1 MSIKFIEKCR
11 ICNSENL
18 TPVLS
23 LGEQYLPGYTPK
35 SNDPNPILK
44 KFPLE
49 VVRCNVEQNPTGC
62 GLVQLRHSVN
72 PEYMYDRYY
81 YRSGINQ
88 TMTMNLKEIVDQAK
102 SKVKLEPNDMVID
115 IGCNDGTLLKN
126 YQLSDVRSIGF
137 DPAKNM
143 LEFSKESGAE
153 IIVDYFNSNSFF
165 SNFGNSKAKIITSI
179 AMFYDLENPNT
190 FVEDISKILHP
201 EGVWILELSYLPS
214 MLTQNAFDT
223 IVHEHLEYYHLSV
236 IEYLLQ
242 KFSLKVVDIF
252 LNDVNGGS
260 FRIFVKHKEQ
270 SIDEYAQKRIDELQS
285 YEKQMQ
291 LNTEQPYNDFFQ
303 RCNSEKNKAMHFL
316 KTEKQQGKMIIA
328 YGAST
333 KGNTLLQ
340 FYGIDNTLIEFVAD
354 RNPDKWGRTTIG
366 TNLKIISEEQA
377 RASNPDYF
385 LVLPWHFIKEFKQR
399 ESRFLNKGG
408 KLLVPL
414 PTFQIISKDRVDKI

>member
-1 MSIKFIEKCR
+1 MYIKLISKCR
-11 ICNSENL
+11 ICSSENL
-18 TPVLS
+18 SLVLS
-23 LGEQYLPGYTPK
+23 LGNQYLPGYTPK
-35 SNDPNPILK
+35 SNDPNPITE

-49 VVRCNVEQNPTGC
+49 VVRCDKEKNPDGC

-72 PEYMYDRYY
+72 PEFMYERYY

-88 TMTMNLKEIVDQAK
+88 TMTTNLQEIVEQAK
-102 SKVKLEPNDMVID
+102 SKVKLEQNDMVID

-126 YQLSDVRSIGF
+126 YQSLDVKAVGF

-143 LEFSKESGAE
+143 FEFSKESGAE
-153 IIVDYFNSNSFF
+153 IIIDYFNSNSYF
-165 SNFGNSKAKIITSI
+165 SRFGDTKAKIITSI

-214 MLTQNAFDT
+214 MLIQNAFDT

-242 KFSLKVVDIF
+242 KFNLKVVDVF

-260 FRIFVKHKEQ
+260 FRIFVKHEKHPINEN
-270 SIDEYAQKRIDELQS
+270 AQKRI
-285 YEKQMQ
+285 EKLRSSEKEMQ
-291 LNTEQPYNDFFQ
+291 LNTEQTYNEFLQ
-303 RCNSEKNKAMHFL
+303 RCNSEKNKTMNFL
-316 KTEKQQGKMIIA
+316 KTEKQKRKTIIA

-340 FYGIDNTLIEFVAD
+340 FYGIDNNLIEFVAD

-366 TNLKIISEEQA
+366 TNLKIISEDEA
-377 RASNPDYF
+377 RAMNPNYF
-385 LVLPWHFIKEFKQR
+385 FVLPWHFIKEFKER
-399 ESRFLNKGG
+399 EKEFMKKGG
-408 KLLVPL
+408 KFLVPL
-414 PTFQIISKDRVDKI
+414 PTFKII